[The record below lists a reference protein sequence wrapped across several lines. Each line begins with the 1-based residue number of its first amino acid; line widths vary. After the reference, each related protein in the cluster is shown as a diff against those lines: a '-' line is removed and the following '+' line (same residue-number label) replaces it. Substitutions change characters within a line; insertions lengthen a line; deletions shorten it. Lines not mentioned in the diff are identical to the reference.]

1 MLDVLTRAGC
11 FIAIIV
17 LGYVL
22 RKVNFFKEGDFAV
35 LSKITLKITLPA
47 AFISNFSGKEL
58 DFSMLAY
65 TLMALGAGIL
75 YMVLGYLM
83 NIGKSKEEKAFGVL
97 NLPGYNIGNF
107 TIPFVQSFL
116 GPVGVITTSLFDAGN
131 AFVCLGG
138 AFGVA
143 SSIKGSG
150 KFSIKR
156 VIKALSKSVAFLTC
170 ITMMI
175 LGLLGITL
183 PDPIIQL
190 ADIVGGANAFIAM
203 LMLGVGFKLSGD
215 KSQIGK
221 IVKILSVRYGVALI
235 LAIIFYNLPV
245 ELEARTALMVLAFSP
260 IGSAVPAFTE
270 ELGEDA
276 GLSAA
281 INSISIICSIIFMI
295 AILLIML
302 P

>member
-17 LGYVL
+17 AGYVL

-47 AFISNFSGKEL
+47 AFISNFSGKQL

-75 YMVLGYLM
+75 YMILGYLI
-83 NIGKSKEEKAFGVL
+83 NAGRSKEEKAFGVL

-156 VIKALSKSVAFLTC
+156 VVKALSKSVAFLTC

-183 PDPIIQL
+183 PSPIIQL

-215 KSQIGK
+215 TSQIGT
-221 IVKILSVRYGVALI
+221 IVKILGVRYGVGFV
-235 LAIIFYNLPV
+235 LAFVFYHLPIA
-245 ELEARTALMVLAFSP
+245 LEARTALMVLALSP

-295 AILLIML
+295 TVLLIML
-302 P
+302 

>member
-11 FIAIIV
+11 FIAIIIA
-17 LGYVL
+17 GYVL

-58 DFSMLAY
+58 DPSMLGF
-65 TLMALGAGIL
+65 TLMAFGAGVL
-75 YMVLGYLM
+75 YMVLGYLINM
-83 NIGKSKEEKAFGVL
+83 GKSREEKAFGVL

-116 GPVGVITTSLFDAGN
+116 GPVGVITTSLFDVGN

-143 SSIKGSG
+143 SSIKGTG

-156 VIKALSKSVAFLTC
+156 VVKALSKSVAFLTC
-170 ITMMI
+170 VTMMI
-175 LGLLGITL
+175 LGMLGITL
-183 PDPIIQL
+183 PAPVIEL
-190 ADIVGGANAFIAM
+190 ADIVGGANAFVAM

-215 KSQIGK
+215 KSQIGT
-221 IVKILSVRYGVALI
+221 IAKILVTRYAVAFV
-235 LAIIFYNLPV
+235 LAIVFYHLPI
-245 ELEARTALMVLAFSP
+245 ELEARSALRVLAFSP
-260 IGSAVPAFTE
+260 FGSAGPAFTE
-270 ELGEDA
+270 EMGGDA

-281 INSISIICSIIFMI
+281 LNSISIICSIIFMVT
-295 AILLIML
+295 ILVIML
-302 P
+302 

>member
-1 MLDVLTRAGC
+1 MADILTRAGC
-11 FIAIIV
+11 FIAIIIA
-17 LGYVL
+17 GYIL
-22 RKVNFFKEGDFAV
+22 RKVEFFKEGDFAV

-47 AFISNFSGKEL
+47 AFISNFAGKEL
-58 DFSMLAY
+58 DYSMLFIA
-65 TLMALGAGIL
+65 LLALGCGIL
-75 YMVLGYLM
+75 YMILGYVIH
-83 NIGKSKEEKAFGVL
+83 IGKSRDEKAFGVL

-116 GPVGVITTSLFDAGN
+116 GPVGVITTSLFDVGN

-143 SSIKGSG
+143 SSIKGG

-156 VIKALSKSVAFLTC
+156 ILKALSKSVAFLTC
-170 ITMMI
+170 ITMVV

-183 PDPIIQL
+183 PAPVIQL
-190 ADIVGGANAFIAM
+190 AGIIGNANAFIAM

-215 KSQIGK
+215 RTQIGT
-221 IVKILSVRYGVALI
+221 IVKILLVRYGVAFLWAT
-235 LAIIFYNLPV
+235 LFFNLPL
-245 ELEARTALMVLAFSP
+245 ELEARTALMILAFSP

-270 ELGEDA
+270 EMGGDV

-281 INSISIICSIIFMI
+281 LNSISIICSIVFML
-295 AILLIML
+295 AILVIML
-302 P
+302 